1 MVKEI
6 FHLCMSGYGI
16 TQIAKELQKRK
27 IPVPSA
33 HFHEIGVG
41 FPAVVPDDKFRWA
54 SRTVSD
60 ILAHREYTG
69 CTVNFKTHKKSY
81 KIKKTVENDPLEWV
95 IFEGTHEAI
104 IDKDSFDTV
113 QRIRDGRRRWTPMSE
128 MPVLS
133 GMVLCAD
140 CGKKLYQVRGRN
152 LPQKEYM
159 VCSTYRK
166 RGKQICP
173 SHQIQNCVIEQLLL
187 ADLKRVTSFARE
199 HEDEFVKLVT
209 KNSEKALNQKLKESQ
224 KEYEQ
229 AKARIA
235 KLDMLIQRIYEDNV
249 EGKISDER
257 FAKMSA
263 SYESEQKQLKERV
276 TELHE
281 TIHTAEEQTL
291 NTDRF
296 LKLVRKYT
304 DIQKLDAEIIREF
317 VEKIIVFQPEKVD
330 GHRQQKIQ
338 IIYNCIGALDIPTE
352 KK

>member
-1 MVKEI
+1 M
-6 FHLCMSGYGI
+6 
-16 TQIAKELQKRK
+16 T
-27 IPVPSA
+27 
-33 HFHEIGVG
+33 
-41 FPAVVPDDKFRWA
+41 
-54 SRTVSD
+54 
-60 ILAHREYTG
+60 
-69 CTVNFKTHKKSY
+69 
-81 KIKKTVENDPLEWV
+81 
-95 IFEGTHEAI
+95 
-104 IDKDSFDTV
+104 
-113 QRIRDGRRRWTPMSE
+113 
-128 MPVLS
+128 
-133 GMVLCAD
+133 
-140 CGKKLYQVRGRN
+140 N

-173 SHQIQNCVIEQLLL
+173 SHRIQNCVIEQLLL
-187 ADLKRVTSFARE
+187 TDLKRVTSFARE

-209 KNSEKALNQKLKESQ
+209 KNSEKVLNQKLKESW

-235 KLDMLIQRIYEDNV
+235 KLDMLIQKIYEDNV
-249 EGKISDER
+249 EGKISSER

-304 DIQKLDAEIIREF
+304 DIQKLEAEIIREF
-317 VEKIIVFQPEKVD
+317 VEKIIVFQAEKVD
-330 GHRQQKIQ
+330 DHRQQKIQ
-338 IIYNCIGALDIPTE
+338 IIYNCIGAVDIPAE